1 MKLLFAAVVG
11 LALGGTANA
20 QIYGYPNNEYE
31 RGWDQ
36 GYRAINPGQRG
47 PVYYQRPFVRSPLDN
62 RSDFQRGIADGV
74 DRAQD
79 DTSDGHKKGRRA
91 GNPAASDPE

>member
-36 GYRAINPGQRG
+36 GYGAINPSPWTRG
-47 PVYYQRPFVRSPLDN
+47 HVYYQRPIVRSPLDN

-74 DRAQD
+74 NRAQD
-79 DTSDGHKKGRRA
+79 DTSDD
-91 GNPAASDPE
+91 N